1 MRNIGAT
8 ALAVMALFALA
19 NAQQVNAT
27 THDRGGLPLVLT
39 STDIRTPSN
48 DQVVELAER
57 AMRVFMTSVRE
68 KSMQGL
74 WTHSS
79 ARFREKFSVAQLD
92 KVFKDFYDLKITGD
106 PLAGK
111 SPVFTAGPMINE
123 DNNLVVEGYYATTP
137 WRVSFHLTFIMEG
150 RSWKLVG
157 INVGAKPPP
166 APDLSSPPEA
176 SGEPPFQSL

>member
-79 ARFREKFSVAQLD
+79 ARFREKFRLLNSI
-92 KVFKDFYDLKITGD
+92 KCSRT
-106 PLAGK
+106 
-111 SPVFTAGPMINE
+111 FT
-123 DNNLVVEGYYATTP
+123 T
-137 WRVSFHLTFIMEG
+137 
-150 RSWKLVG
+150 
-157 INVGAKPPP
+157 
-166 APDLSSPPEA
+166 
-176 SGEPPFQSL
+176 